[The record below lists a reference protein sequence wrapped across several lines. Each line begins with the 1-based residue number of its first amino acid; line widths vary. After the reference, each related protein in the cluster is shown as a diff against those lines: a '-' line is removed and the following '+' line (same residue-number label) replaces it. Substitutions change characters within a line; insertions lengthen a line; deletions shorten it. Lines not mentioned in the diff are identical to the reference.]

1 VNRSKVSVNRD
12 ACGSSLTLT
21 GCGSNCCIAI
31 QPITRTGHSFALA
44 PLALSTM
51 DGTPAG
57 SAAAAAAAGGV
68 AANSASAASSMS
80 LSASRTAVPRDAL
93 AMEQL
98 LASMGLQPGSY
109 QPKVIAQLMEFV
121 HRLSTNRDEGSAKIA
136 TAP

>member
-1 VNRSKVSVNRD
+1 
-12 ACGSSLTLT
+12 
-21 GCGSNCCIAI
+21 
-31 QPITRTGHSFALA
+31 
-44 PLALSTM
+44 M

-68 AANSASAASSMS
+68 AANSAPSMS

-121 HRLSTNRDEGSAKIA
+121 HRQSTNRDEDSAKIA
-136 TAP
+136 GVWTLLPRGPPRPRVVDC